1 MKKTLNG
8 KVISTKMEKTIV
20 VLVERKFRHPK
31 YHKVIMRHKKYK
43 AHNELKDIQT
53 GEYVSI
59 QETKP
64 MSKEKKFIVVKKLN
78 QRP

>member
-8 KVISTKMEKTIV
+8 KVVSTKMNKTIV
-20 VLVERKFRHPK
+20 ILVERKFRHQK
-31 YHKVIMRHKKYK
+31 YHKVIVRHKKYK
-43 AHNELKDIQT
+43 AHNEIKDIQV

-64 MSKEKKFIVVKKLN
+64 MSKEKKFVVVKKLS
-78 QRP
+78 QKA